1 MKKRLLAF
9 AATLAI
15 LGGGGAVLVS
25 QVHAQTPPTNA
36 VQPQPQST
44 TGKSEPSESEAN
56 DKGKTDND
64 NVQEGDQHD
73 TAGAPEVPDNQ

>member
-15 LGGGGAVLVS
+15 LGGSGAVAMS
-25 QVHAQTPPTNA
+25 QVLAQTPPSNT
-36 VQPQPQST
+36 VQSQPQPTVKNESIQ
-44 TGKSEPSESEAN
+44 SEAN
-56 DKGKTDND
+56 DKGKADND

-73 TAGAPEVPDNQ
+73 TTGAPEVPDNQ